1 MDTNSLII
9 IFALVILISISAYF
23 SMSEMAFASLNR
35 IRLKNLAKDGNKR
48 AEKALAISDNFDKML
63 TTILIGNNVV
73 NLLASSLC
81 TMFFINL
88 MVNASSDFVPSV
100 VSTLVITLLILV
112 FGEITPKCIAKEKAE
127 SVAMAV
133 APSISKVVWAFTP
146 ISVLFLKLKSA
157 MTRRL
162 KKDDTPTI
170 TEEELIVMIDEIE
183 EEGTLEKHE
192 SELIKSAI
200 EFDDIMVN
208 EIFTPRVDIK
218 GVDVRADRYEIKY
231 MFTSTGFS
239 RLLVYDETVDRAIGV
254 LYVKDFYNQYFDS
267 EEMTINDIL
276 RPVKF
281 VPESTKVSSLLSDLQ
296 KAKTHMAVVLDSYG
310 GTMGIV
316 TLEDIV
322 EELVGEIWDESDEI
336 EYAIVKEDDHTYSVL
351 GGANVYDV
359 MDELEIRFDPEEYED
374 HSVGGYVQYILDR
387 IPVKGDT
394 IDIGEAT
401 ISVKS
406 TKNRRVHSVRIIKKQ
421 SEGIQE

>member
-1 MDTNSLII
+1 MDTSSLII
-9 IFALVILISISAYF
+9 IAALIVLVSLSAYF

-48 AEKALAISDNFDKML
+48 AEKALTISDNFDKML
-63 TTILIGNNVV
+63 TTILIGNTVV

-88 MVNASSDFVPSV
+88 MVNASSEFVPSV

-112 FGEITPKCIAKEKAE
+112 FGEITPKCIAKERAE
-127 SVAMAV
+127 GVAMAV

-146 ISVLFLKLKSA
+146 VSILFLKLKSA

-162 KKDDTPTI
+162 VKSDGPTI

-281 VPESTKVSSLLSDLQ
+281 VPESTKVSSLLKDLQ

-336 EYAIVKEDDHTYSVL
+336 EYAIVREDDHTYSVL

-359 MDELEIRFDPEEYED
+359 MEELEIKFDPEEYED

-394 IDIGEAT
+394 IDVGEAT
-401 ISVKS
+401 MTVKS

-421 SEGIQE
+421 SQGIQE

>member
-9 IFALVILISISAYF
+9 IAALIILIALSAYF

-35 IRLKNLAKDGNKR
+35 IRLKSLAKDGNKR

-112 FGEITPKCIAKEKAE
+112 FGEITPKCIAKERSE
-127 SVAMAV
+127 GVAMAV

-146 ISVLFLKLKSA
+146 ISILFLKLKGA

-162 KKDDTPTI
+162 KKSDGPTM

-267 EEMTINDIL
+267 EEMNINDIL

-281 VPESTKVSSLLSDLQ
+281 VPESTKVSSLLADLQ

-336 EYAIVKEDDHTYSVL
+336 EYAIVREDENTYSVL

-359 MDELEIRFDPEEYED
+359 MDELGIKFDPEEYED
-374 HSVGGYVQYILDR
+374 HTVGGYVQYLLDR

-394 IDIGEAT
+394 VDIGEAT
-401 ISVKS
+401 VAVKS
-406 TKNRRVHSVRIIKKQ
+406 TKNRRVHSVRIVRKQ
-421 SEGIQE
+421 SQGIQE

>member
-9 IFALVILISISAYF
+9 IAALIVLISLSAYF

-35 IRLKNLAKDGNKR
+35 IRLKNLVKDGNKR
-48 AEKALAISDNFDKML
+48 AEKALMISENFDKML
-63 TTILIGNNVV
+63 TTILIGNNIV

-112 FGEITPKCIAKEKAE
+112 FGEITPKCIAKERAE
-127 SVAMAV
+127 GVAMAV

-146 ISVLFLKLKSA
+146 ISILFLKLKSA

-162 KKDDTPTI
+162 EKSDGPTM

-267 EEMTINDIL
+267 EEMNINDIL

-281 VPESTKVSSLLSDLQ
+281 VPESTKVSSLLADLQ

-336 EYAIVKEDDHTYSVL
+336 EYAVVREDENTYSVL

-359 MDELEIRFDPEEYED
+359 MDELGIKFDPEEYED
-374 HSVGGYVQYILDR
+374 HTVGGYVQYLLDR

-401 ISVKS
+401 MTVKS
-406 TKNRRVHSVRIIKKQ
+406 TKNRRVHSVRIIKKESQ
-421 SEGIQE
+421 GIQE

>member
-9 IFALVILISISAYF
+9 IAALIVLISLSAYF

-35 IRLKNLAKDGNKR
+35 IRLKNLVKDGNKR
-48 AEKALAISDNFDKML
+48 AEKALMISENFDKML
-63 TTILIGNNVV
+63 TTILIGNNIV

-112 FGEITPKCIAKEKAE
+112 FGEITPKCIAKERAE
-127 SVAMAV
+127 GVAMAV

-146 ISVLFLKLKSA
+146 VSILFLKLKSA

-162 KKDDTPTI
+162 EKSDGPTM

-267 EEMTINDIL
+267 EEMNINDIL

-281 VPESTKVSSLLSDLQ
+281 VPESTKVSSLLADLQ

-336 EYAIVKEDDHTYSVL
+336 EYAVVREDENTYSVL

-359 MDELEIRFDPEEYED
+359 MDELGIKFDPEEYED
-374 HSVGGYVQYILDR
+374 HTVGGYVQYLLDR

-401 ISVKS
+401 MTVKS
-406 TKNRRVHSVRIIKKQ
+406 TKNRRVHSVRIIKKESQ
-421 SEGIQE
+421 GIQE

>member
-9 IFALVILISISAYF
+9 IAALVVLISLSAYF

-35 IRLKNLAKDGNKR
+35 IRLKNLVKDGNKR
-48 AEKALAISDNFDKML
+48 AEKALTISDNFDKML
-63 TTILIGNNVV
+63 ITILIGNNVV

-88 MVNASSDFVPSV
+88 MVNASSEFVPSV

-112 FGEITPKCIAKEKAE
+112 FGEITPKCIAKERAE
-127 SVAMAV
+127 GVAMAV

-146 ISVLFLKLKSA
+146 ISILFLKLKSA

-162 KKDDTPTI
+162 EKSDGPTM

-267 EEMTINDIL
+267 EEMNINDIL

-281 VPESTKVSSLLSDLQ
+281 VPESTKVSSLLADLQ

-336 EYAIVKEDDHTYSVL
+336 EYAIVREDENTYSVL

-359 MDELEIRFDPEEYED
+359 MDELEIKFDPQEYED
-374 HSVGGYVQYILDR
+374 HTVGGYVQYILDR

-401 ISVKS
+401 MAVKS
-406 TKNRRVHSVRIIKKQ
+406 TKNRRVHSVRIVKKGSQ
-421 SEGIQE
+421 GIQE

>member
-9 IFALVILISISAYF
+9 IVALIILISISAYF

-35 IRLKNLAKDGNKR
+35 IRLKNLAKEGNKR
-48 AEKALAISDNFDKML
+48 AEKALAVSDNFDKML

-100 VSTLVITLLILV
+100 ISTLVITLLILV

-127 SVAMAV
+127 RIAMAV

-146 ISVLFLKLKSA
+146 ISILFLKLKSA
-157 MTRRL
+157 MTHRL
-162 KKDDTPTI
+162 KKEDAPTI

-267 EEMTINDIL
+267 EEMNINDIL

-336 EYAIVKEDDHTYSVL
+336 EYAIVREEDNVYSVL
-351 GGANVYDV
+351 GGANIYDV
-359 MDELEIRFDPEEYED
+359 MDELEIKFDPGEYED

-394 IDIGEAT
+394 IDVGEAT

-406 TKNRRVHSVRIIKKQ
+406 TKNRRVHSVRIIKKSQ
-421 SEGIQE
+421 GIQE